1 MDGHIGRGRSVSPD
15 TAETR
20 IRELEREMSA
30 LRTKVEDLSDDVKRT
45 QDIYERLARIEEII
59 AQLKKDTDHIFT
71 RLREDRKAAEEREAK
86 LTEEIDALRDVI
98 NLSDKSTRK
107 LIVWGCLSIG
117 GSFCIGGA
125 GVVVSQLLGG

>member
-1 MDGHIGRGRSVSPD
+1 MTPD
-15 TAETR
+15 TPETR

-30 LRTKVEDLSDDVKRT
+30 LRTKVADLSEDVKRT
-45 QDIYERLARIEEII
+45 RDIYERLARIEEII

-71 RLREDRKAAEEREAK
+71 RMREDRNAADEREEK
-86 LTEEIDALRDVI
+86 LTKEIDELRDVI

-125 GVVVSQLLGG
+125 GVVVSQLIGG